1 MVKKIKC
8 IQCNKTLRRVTQ
20 QVRNQKEPYKGNL
33 ICYMKKKEIV
43 KGWAMPSMGIKVGD
57 TVYSYRL
64 WDGES
69 YHLLCGKHFCGR
81 ACAANWALAR
91 N

>member
-1 MVKKIKC
+1 
-8 IQCNKTLRRVTQ
+8 
-20 QVRNQKEPYKGNL
+20 
-33 ICYMKKKEIV
+33 MKKKEIV